1 MLNQTAQKTNQQAP
15 KKSPAREWFDSFIF
29 AVVVA
34 TFVRWI
40 ALEAFTIPTSSMENS
55 LLVGDFLFVSKLHY
69 GARTPKTI
77 LQIPLSHQK
86 IWGTNMPSY
95 LDWLQLPQFRLPGF
109 SEVKKGDAVVFN
121 YPDEMDYPVDL
132 KTYYIKRCVATAG
145 DKFEVREGQVYINGQ
160 PQVNAT
166 EQQTSYIIKMKN
178 PNDILG
184 DRYFES
190 IGIRERREEQK
201 GVYSVNASKK
211 MVEKLTANTTIAS
224 VTPYITPKDSIER
237 DVMAYY
243 RFRFYNDIARQ
254 PNLKWNKDNFGEY
267 TIPAKGMKIAINPEN
282 LAKYGYIIERYE
294 DNKDVK
300 IENGKLSIGGNV
312 VTEYTFKQNYYF
324 MMGDNRH
331 NSLDSRFWGCVPE
344 DHVVGKALFIWLSM
358 EQNTGDGARLQPT
371 NKNLF
376 ERIRWSRLFNLID

>member
-1 MLNQTAQKTNQQAP
+1 MLNQTAQKTNQQTP

-77 LQIPLSHQK
+77 LQLPLSHQK

-109 SEVKKGDAVVFN
+109 SDVQKGDAVVFN

-166 EQQTSYIIKMKN
+166 EQQTSYTIKMKN

-190 IGIRERREEQK
+190 VGIRERREEQK
-201 GVYSVNASKK
+201 GIYNVNASKAI
-211 MVEKLTANTTIAS
+211 VEKLTANTTIAS

-243 RFRFYNDIARQ
+243 RFRFYNDVASQ

-267 TIPAKGMKIAINPEN
+267 TIPAKDMKIVINPEN

-300 IENGKLSIGGNV
+300 IEGGKLSIGGNV

-358 EQNTGDGARLQPT
+358 EQNTGDGSRLQPT
-371 NKNLF
+371 DKSLF

>member
-1 MLNQTAQKTNQQAP
+1 MLNQTAQKNNKQTP
-15 KKSPAREWFDSFIF
+15 KKSAAREWFDSFIF

-69 GARTPKTI
+69 GARTPKTV
-77 LQIPLSHQK
+77 LQLPLSHQK
-86 IWGTNMPSY
+86 VWGTNLPSY
-95 LDWLQLPQFRLPGF
+95 LDWVQLPQFRLPGF
-109 SEVKKGDAVVFN
+109 SDVQKGDAVVFN

-145 DKFEVREGQVYINGQ
+145 DKLAVKDGQVYINGQ
-160 PQVNAT
+160 PQVNAV
-166 EQQTSYIIKMKN
+166 EQQMSYVVKMKN

-190 IGIRERREEQK
+190 VGVRERREEQK
-201 GVYSVNASKK
+201 GIYSINATKE
-211 MVEKLTANTTIAS
+211 MVQKLTANATIAS
-224 VTPYITPKDSIER
+224 VTPSLSPKDSVER
-237 DVMAYY
+237 EVMMYY
-243 RFRFYNDIARQ
+243 RFRFHNDVANQ

-267 TIPAKGMKIAINPEN
+267 TIPAKDMKITINAEN

-300 IENGKLSIGGNV
+300 IEGGKLSIGGNV

-344 DHVVGKALFIWLSM
+344 DHIVGKALFIWLSM
-358 EQNTGDGARLQPT
+358 EQNTGDDSRLQPRD
-371 NKNLF
+371 KGLF
-376 ERIRWSRLFNLID
+376 ERIRWRRLFSLID